1 MATTEDIQR
10 QHGESHTRA
19 ATRLGDGIDR
29 AMQDADARLNRLVER
44 LRNAAHGSPAFET
57 ASRDAQRVLDWF
69 HSRAQDLEAEL
80 RTLSNRAAEA
90 AESLDPRKGRGDG
103 NERPPRNFGSFDTDV
118 GGG

>member
-10 QHGESHTRA
+10 QQSESYSRA
-19 ATRLGDGIDR
+19 AARLGDGIDR

-44 LRNAAHGSPAFET
+44 LRAASHGSPAFEA

-69 HSRAQDLEAEL
+69 HSRGQDLEAEL

-90 AESLDPRKGRGDG
+90 AESLDPRRGRD
-103 NERPPRNFGSFDTDV
+103 ERPGRNAQASFDADV